1 METPATVESAELRGK
16 LEVFRE
22 LNLLEQH
29 RVESFKDWPFPE
41 SSPCSISKARARA
54 MLVLRLFTVTLTLQM
69 AEAGFYWTGTKRE
82 NDTATCFVCGKTLDG
97 WESDDEPWKEHLKH
111 APQCEF
117 VKVGIAEKELT
128 VTQFL
133 EILGTVVKGS
143 IIKDIK
149 AFKKSFAR
157 ENEARLEEFMQQSK

>member
-1 METPATVESAELRGK
+1 MESPAVIEISPEK

-22 LNLLEQH
+22 LNILEKH

-41 SSPCSISKARARA
+41 TSTCSISK
-54 MLVLRLFTVTLTLQM
+54 M

-97 WESDDEPWKEHLKH
+97 WESEDEPWKEHLKH

-117 VKVGIAEKELT
+117 VKVGCAEKELT

-133 EILGTVVKGS
+133 EILGTVVKGR
-143 IIKDIK
+143 ITKTLK
-149 AFKKSFAR
+149 TFKQKFTQ
-157 ENEARLEEFMQQSK
+157 ENETRLEDFMQQSK

>member
-1 METPATVESAELRGK
+1 METPAAIDIAQIGK
-16 LEVFRE
+16 LEVFRQ

-41 SSPCSISKARARA
+41 TSPCSISKSRVLMLFIVTRA
-54 MLVLRLFTVTLTLQM
+54 LQM

-97 WESDDEPWKEHLKH
+97 WEADDEPWKEHLKH

-117 VKVGIAEKELT
+117 VKVGCAEKELT

-143 IIKDIK
+143 IIKNVK
-149 AFKKSFAR
+149 TFKLSFTR
-157 ENEARLEEFMQQSK
+157 ENETRLKEFMQQSK

>member
-1 METPATVESAELRGK
+1 METPAAAEIAQIGK
-16 LEVFRE
+16 LEVFRK

-41 SSPCSISKARARA
+41 TSPCSISK
-54 MLVLRLFTVTLTLQM
+54 M

-117 VKVGIAEKELT
+117 VKVGCAEKELT

-143 IIKDIK
+143 IIKNVK
-149 AFKKSFAR
+149 TFKLNFTR
-157 ENEARLEEFMQQSK
+157 ENETRLEEFMQQSK

>member
-1 METPATVESAELRGK
+1 MESSAVNEIAAGLGGEK
-16 LEVFRE
+16 LEVFRK

-41 SSPCSISKARARA
+41 TSSCSISK
-54 MLVLRLFTVTLTLQM
+54 M

-97 WESDDEPWKEHLKH
+97 WESEDDPWKEHLKH

-117 VKVGIAEKELT
+117 VKLSCAEKDLT
-128 VTQFL
+128 VSQFL
-133 EILGTVVKGS
+133 EILGTVVKCS
-143 IIKDIK
+143 IEKTCK
-149 AFKKSFAR
+149 AFKMSFIR
-157 ENEARLEEFMQQSK
+157 ENEERLNEFTHNAK

>member
-1 METPATVESAELRGK
+1 MENAPLNNVQEALVGGK
-16 LEVFRE
+16 LEVFRK

-41 SSPCSISKARARA
+41 TSPCSISKARA
-54 MLVLRLFTVTLTLQM
+54 LKIHIVPLFIVTPLIQM

-97 WESDDEPWKEHLKH
+97 WESNDDPWKEHLKH

-117 VKVGIAEKELT
+117 VKVGCTEKELT
-128 VTQFL
+128 V
-133 EILGTVVKGS
+133 S
-143 IIKDIK
+143 
-149 AFKKSFAR
+149 
-157 ENEARLEEFMQQSK
+157 

>member
-1 METPATVESAELRGK
+1 MDATSVTDATGAMDAGK
-16 LEVFRE
+16 LEMFRQ

-41 SSPCSISKARARA
+41 QSSCSISK
-54 MLVLRLFTVTLTLQM
+54 M

-82 NDTATCFVCGKTLDG
+82 NDTATCFVCSKTLDG
-97 WESDDEPWKEHLKH
+97 WESEDDPWKEHLKH

-117 VKVGIAEKELT
+117 VKLGCAEKDLT

-133 EILGTVVKGS
+133 DILGTVVKSS
-143 IIKDIK
+143 IEKSCK
-149 AFKKSFAR
+149 AFKKSFIR
-157 ENEARLEEFMQQSK
+157 DNENRLDEFTHKNK

>member
-1 METPATVESAELRGK
+1 MDASSVTDASEAMDAGK
-16 LEVFRE
+16 LEMFRQ

-41 SSPCSISKARARA
+41 QSSCSISK
-54 MLVLRLFTVTLTLQM
+54 M

-82 NDTATCFVCGKTLDG
+82 NDTATCFVCSKTLDG
-97 WESDDEPWKEHLKH
+97 WESEDDPWKEHLKH

-117 VKVGIAEKELT
+117 VKLGCAEKDLT

-133 EILGTVVKGS
+133 DILGTVVKSS
-143 IIKDIK
+143 IEKSCK
-149 AFKKSFAR
+149 EFKKSFIR
-157 ENEARLEEFMQQSK
+157 DNENRLDEFTHKN